1 MLAGKEADLASET
14 TTGGALRRALGR
26 RARGTRNDPAVA
38 ALLTLVAAVIRL
50 PTLAAQSFWLDEAY
64 TVHLVRMSF
73 GGMLHAIPRTESTP
87 PLYYALAWVWTHVF
101 GVSEF
106 GLRSLSALAG
116 IVTVPVA
123 YAATRRLAGAR
134 AAAICG
140 LLLAVSPIMVWFS
153 QEARAYALATLL
165 SAVTV
170 LCVVGWLLE
179 RRTRWLAGW
188 AVAAALGL
196 LTHYFVVFI
205 VAPEV
210 VVLWWHGRPGRP
222 GLDRRLA
229 AATGLVAV
237 VGAALIPLALAQ
249 RGTGHADYIAHGSLQ
264 TRILQ
269 APKQLLVGYAS
280 PGQVAAAV
288 AATALVLAGAAWPL
302 VRNRA
307 ARRRAAIPLSVGV
320 AGVVVPVLLALA
332 GIDFLDTRNLLPA
345 LPPLV
350 MAASIGFAA
359 SLPPVAARSVAVV
372 LAALLLVIV
381 IRVDLNPVYQRDNWR
396 GAAQAVGSSPTARAL
411 VVTPG
416 SGLTALQ
423 AYLPRLGPLTAP
435 VAVRQIDVI
444 AIPQQVT
451 GAGIGIPPRPAA
463 PLPVPAGFRLTR
475 AVAARTYSVL
485 VYRSPAPVLVT
496 PQSLAADHLGA
507 TGYAP
512 LLQAARPAMHSF

>member
-1 MLAGKEADLASET
+1 MLAAKEADLASET
-14 TTGGALRRALGR
+14 TTGGALHRALGR
-26 RARGTRNDPAVA
+26 RARGAGNDAAAA
-38 ALLTLVAAVIRL
+38 ALLTLLAAVIRL
-50 PTLAAQSFWLDEAY
+50 PTLAEQSFWLDEGY
-64 TVHLVRMSF
+64 TVRLVRMSF
-73 GGMLHAIPRTESTP
+73 GGMLHTIPRTESTP
-87 PLYYALAWVWTHVF
+87 PLYYALAWAWTHVF

-116 IVTVPVA
+116 IATVPVA
-123 YAATRRLAGAR
+123 YAAARRLAGPR

-170 LCVVGWLLE
+170 LCIVGWLLE

-210 VVLWWHGRPGRP
+210 VVLWWHMRSRA
-222 GLDRRLA
+222 DRRLA
-229 AATGLVAV
+229 AATGLVV
-237 VGAALIPLALAQ
+237 IVGAALIPLALAQ
-249 RGTGHADYIAHGSLQ
+249 RGTGHADYIAQGSLE

-269 APKQLLVGYAS
+269 APKQLLIGYAS
-280 PGQVAAAV
+280 PGQLAV
-288 AATALVLAGAAWPL
+288 AVVATALVLVGAVWPL

-307 ARRRAAIPLSVGV
+307 ARRRAAIPLAIGA
-320 AGVVVPVLLALA
+320 AGVIVPVALALV

-345 LPPLV
+345 LPPLAI
-350 MAASIGFAA
+350 AASIGFAA
-359 SLPPVAARSVAVV
+359 GVPPVPPRAVAVV
-372 LAALLLVIV
+372 LAAVLLAVV
-381 IRVDLNPVYQRDNWR
+381 IRVDLDPVYQRDNWR
-396 GAAQAVGSSPTARAL
+396 GAARAVGPSTAARAL

-416 SGLTALQ
+416 SGLTPLQ

-435 VAVRQIDVI
+435 AAVREIDVI
-444 AIPQQVT
+444 AIPQQLT
-451 GAGIGIPPRPAA
+451 GAGIGIPPRPAG

-475 AVAARTYSVL
+475 AVAARTYTVL
-485 VYRSPAPVLVT
+485 VYRSPAAVIVT
-496 PQSLAADHLGA
+496 PQSLAADHLGPA
-507 TGYAP
+507 GYLP
-512 LLQAARPAMHSF
+512 LLETARPGAVHSF